1 MPQFAQGFGFDL
13 ADAFAGDRKRLADL
27 FERVLGAVFQA
38 EAHLDDLF
46 LARGERAQH
55 LRRLVFQVHVD
66 HGLSGRDHG
75 AVFNEV
81 AQVRIFFFADG
92 RLQRDGLLR
101 DLENFPDFCD
111 RDVHALGDLFR
122 SWLAAELLH
131 QLPRGADQLVDGFD
145 HVHRNA
151 DGAGLIGDGAR
162 DGLADPPRGVR
173 REFVAAA
180 VLELV
185 HRLHQADV
193 AFLNQVEELEPAVGV
208 FFGDRDH
215 QAQVGLD
222 ELALGGFGV
231 DVALDDL
238 ALRALELLVADAGVA
253 FEFFQIVA
261 VLALDAAV
269 LALGLFDP
277 RRLDLLFQIVD
288 LAVER
293 AHGVDGLVDL
303 FDQALAL
310 RVGEFEPAD
319 PHGDHHLRAAQMPAR
334 AAELLGFF
342 LLLDCLELFRELL
355 DFFVV
360 LADVVD
366 LAGEVF
372 QARLHDFVGDL
383 LFVEGDQL
391 FDGAHAALQV
401 LTQREDFLDD
411 DRRTG
416 KSFEHADLPA
426 LDALCNFYFTFAR
439 EQRNRAHLAQ
449 VHAYRVVGLF
459 QSARG
464 EIEFYVFAFLQIFKL
479 LFGRQ
484 SFSCIQDINA
494 LGPNRREQ
502 VIQIIWGVDI
512 TGY

>member
-131 QLPRGADQLVDGFD
+131 QLPRGADQLVDGLD

-173 REFVAAA
+173 RELVAAA
-180 VLELV
+180 ILEFV
-185 HRLHQADV
+185 HSLHQADI
-193 AFLNQVEELEPAVGV
+193 AFLDQVEELQAAVGI
-208 FFGDRDH
+208 FFGDRDDK
-215 QAQVGLD
+215 AQVSFNQ
-222 ELALGGFGV
+222 LALRGFSV
-231 DVALDDL
+231 NVALDDFT
-238 ALRALELLVADAGVA
+238 LRAPQFLVADAAIGLKL
-253 FEFFQIVA
+253 FQVVA
-261 VLALDAAV
+261 VLPLDAPV
-269 LALGLFDP
+269 LAPGLLNP
-277 RRLDLLFQIVD
+277 RCLDFFFQIVD

-293 AHGVDGLVDL
+293 AHGVDRFVYAVDEP
-303 FDQALAL
+303 LAL
-310 RVGEFEPAD
+310 RVGEFQPAN
-319 PHGDHHLRAAQMPAR
+319 PAGNHHVRASQRPAVLAR
-334 AAELLGFF
+334 FFGF
-342 LLLDCLELFRELL
+342 LLLLDGFQFFFKLL
-355 DFFVV
+355 DLFVT
-360 LADVVD
+360 LADVVNLSD
-366 LAGEVF
+366 KVF
-372 QARLHDFVGDL
+372 QARLDDFVGDL
-383 LFVEGDQL
+383 FFVEGDEL
-391 FDGAHAALQV
+391 FDRAHAALQV
-401 LTQREDFLDD
+401 FAQRKNFLDD
-411 DRRTG
+411 DRRARQ
-416 KSFEHADLPA
+416 SFQHAQLAA
-426 LDALCNFYFTFAR
+426 LNPLCDFNFAFTR
-439 EQRNRAHLAQ
+439 EQRDRAHLAQ
-449 VHAYRVVGLF
+449 VHAHRVVGLF
-459 QSARG
+459 QRAWR
-464 EIEFYVFAFLQIFKL
+464 QIKFNVLALFNVFKL
-479 LFGRQ
+479 LLGRQ
-484 SFSCIQDINA
+484 SFRAVQDVNA
-494 LGPNRREQ
+494 LGANSS
-502 VIQIIWGVDI
+502 
-512 TGY
+512 